1 MAEGTL
7 RAEGDRRT
15 SVFSNPPVAI
25 LLALVAV
32 RIVVLVATLQADRAR
47 PVRDDDVLRFGQ
59 IATATG
65 TPYRDFSVEYMPVEL
80 LTIRAIA
87 GDGASATAVRLAL
100 ISFAADL
107 AAVGALWYGWG
118 RRGASMYL
126 LIGLPLQTFILF
138 RVDPVAVAMAAWSM
152 ALARR
157 RRDGPAGGL
166 LAAAVL
172 TKLWP
177 VVLVPWFLVN
187 ARWRVTAWFAAT
199 GAVGLAIWVA
209 LGGIRAPWQV
219 LTFRGAHGWAVE
231 STIGNVVWLVTGGP
245 IRLEAG
251 AVRTGDASIAV
262 QAILLAA
269 IAGVLA
275 LVWARARRDATDPAG
290 GPALVAVTAL
300 IALSP
305 LFSVQYS
312 CWLVPWAAVASLG
325 GRRERTAAILAAA
338 IVAMGGL
345 LAILYGNA
353 TVTIIG
359 SIKLLLLIRNALC
372 VGLVAFW
379 LLARSP
385 ARTSAPG
392 EA

>member
-1 MAEGTL
+1 MAEGAL

-15 SVFSNPPVAI
+15 SVFANPPVAI
-25 LLALVAV
+25 VLALVAV

-65 TPYRDFSVEYMPVEL
+65 TPYRDFPVEYMPVEL

-87 GDGASATAVRLAL
+87 SDGASATAVRLAL

-157 RRDGPAGGL
+157 HRDGPAGGL

-177 VVLVPWFLVN
+177 VVLVPWFLVK
-187 ARWRVTAWFAAT
+187 ARWRVAAWFGAT
-199 GAVGLAIWVA
+199 GAVGLAVWVA

-219 LTFRGAHGWAVE
+219 LTFRGAHGWSVE

-262 QAILLAA
+262 RAILVAA

-275 LVWARARRDATDPAG
+275 LVWGRARRDATDPAG

-379 LLARSP
+379 LLTRSP
-385 ARTSAPG
+385 VPTSASA

>member
-7 RAEGDRRT
+7 RTEGDRRT
-15 SVFSNPPVAI
+15 SVFSNPPVVI
-25 LLALVAV
+25 VLALVAV
-32 RIVVLVATLQADRAR
+32 RIVVLVATLQADRTR

-65 TPYRDFSVEYMPVEL
+65 TPYRDFPVEYMPVEL

-126 LIGLPLQTFILF
+126 LLGLPLQTFILF

-177 VVLVPWFLVN
+177 VVLVPWFLVS

-199 GAVGLAIWVA
+199 GAVGLAVWVA

-251 AVRTGDASIAV
+251 AVRTGDASVAV
-262 QAILLAA
+262 QAILVAA
-269 IAGVLA
+269 IAGVLT
-275 LVWARARRDATDPAG
+275 LVWVRARRDATDPAG

-300 IALSP
+300 IAFSP

-385 ARTSAPG
+385 ARASAPA

>member
-1 MAEGTL
+1 MYAMAMESWSSSELVRVELPTPEPG
-7 RAEGDRRT
+7 RRE
-15 SVFSNPPVAI
+15 VR
-25 LLALVAV
+25 VAV
-32 RIVVLVATLQADRAR
+32 HAIGVN
-47 PVRDDDVLRFGQ
+47 PVDWKMR
-59 IATATG
+59 
-65 TPYRDFSVEYMPVEL
+65 
-80 LTIRAIA
+80 
-87 GDGASATAVRLAL
+87 
-100 ISFAADL
+100 
-107 AAVGALWYGWG
+107 
-118 RRGASMYL
+118 
-126 LIGLPLQTFILF
+126 
-138 RVDPVAVAMAAWSM
+138 
-152 ALARR
+152 
-157 RRDGPAGGL
+157 
-166 LAAAVL
+166 
-172 TKLWP
+172 
-177 VVLVPWFLVN
+177 
-187 ARWRVTAWFAAT
+187 
-199 GAVGLAIWVA
+199 
-209 LGGIRAPWQV
+209 
-219 LTFRGAHGWAVE
+219 
-231 STIGNVVWLVTGGP
+231 TGGP

-262 QAILLAA
+262 QAILVAA

-275 LVWARARRDATDPAG
+275 LVWVRARRDATDPAG

-359 SIKLLLLIRNALC
+359 SIKLLLLIRNALS

-379 LLARSP
+379 LLTRSP
-385 ARTSAPG
+385 VPTSASA